1 MKGIANLS
9 LFILILLL
17 LPVDGFLGNHRYE
30 TCKDDDREQWNE
42 ILWVAHKDHYYV
54 CKIGYVN
61 GNVNLGWT
69 LDLHY
74 DSHTNIADVES
85 SILSV
90 TILNTANLNAFIKGE
105 SYGVSNARLASEV
118 FTFREPGSSF
128 NTYSVEDVDLAG
140 DNYYLVINFGHRNTF
155 EREDVDAKPA
165 HYDIFKGWRGDNT
178 YISSTVDV
186 DYDESN
192 LQATS

>member
-42 ILWVAHKDHYYV
+42 ILWVAHKDHYYI
-54 CKIGYVN
+54 CKIGYIN
-61 GNVNLGWT
+61 GNVNLGWS

-74 DSHTNIADVES
+74 DSYEKIAEVEN

-90 TILNTANLNAFIKGE
+90 TLLNTANVNAFIKGE
-105 SYGVSNARLASEV
+105 SYGISNAKLASEV
-118 FTFREPGSSF
+118 FTFRELESSL
-128 NTYSVEDVDLAG
+128 NTYSVEDVDLSG
-140 DNYYLVINFGHRNTF
+140 DNYFLVINLGHRNTF

>member
-1 MKGIANLS
+1 MKGMANLS
-9 LFILILLL
+9 LFIFILLI

-30 TCKDDDREQWNE
+30 TCKDDDKEQWNE
-42 ILWVAHKDHYYV
+42 ILWVAHKDHYYI

-74 DSHTNIADVES
+74 DSYEKIAEVEN

-90 TILNTANLNAFIKGE
+90 TLLNTANVNAFIKGE
-105 SYGVSNARLASEV
+105 SYGISNARLASEV
-118 FTFREPGSSF
+118 FTFSEPESSL
-128 NTYSVEDVDLAG
+128 NTYRVEDVDLAG
-140 DNYYLVINFGHRNTF
+140 DNYYLVINLGHRNTF
-155 EREDVDAKPA
+155 EREDVAAKPA
-165 HYDIFKGWRGDNT
+165 YYDIFKGWRGDNT